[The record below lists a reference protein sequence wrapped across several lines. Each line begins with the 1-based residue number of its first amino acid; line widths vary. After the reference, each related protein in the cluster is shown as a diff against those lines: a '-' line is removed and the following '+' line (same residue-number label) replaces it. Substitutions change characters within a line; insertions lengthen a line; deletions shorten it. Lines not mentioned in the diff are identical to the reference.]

1 MKKTLFFLFLS
12 WNITSLIAQDVP
24 TSVSLDEAIE
34 WGMIHNRTM
43 QRADMELK
51 KAQKQKWETL
61 SIGFPQIT
69 ANLNYQNNIEQPVSL
84 IPAEFFGGPAG
95 EFSEITFGTKQTAM
109 GMIELKQLLFD
120 GTYVVG
126 VQGIKHF
133 LDIANNVQEK
143 TQLEI
148 QRIIVDA
155 YLGAIAAQANVTV
168 LDENINT
175 LSINVEEVHQL
186 FRSGFGEEES
196 VEQLQL
202 TLTSLNNQFDYAKNM
217 AELSHSVV
225 KLLLGIPLDSPLEL
239 TDQLEGLVLKNLR
252 MEEEDPGYANN
263 IDLRI
268 AENKITT
275 EELFYRLEYG
285 CHTS

>member
-1 MKKTLFFLFLS
+1 M
-12 WNITSLIAQDVP
+12 V
-24 TSVSLDEAIE
+24 
-34 WGMIHNRTM
+34 
-43 QRADMELK
+43 
-51 KAQKQKWETL
+51 
-61 SIGFPQIT
+61 
-69 ANLNYQNNIEQPVSL
+69 
-84 IPAEFFGGPAG
+84 
-95 EFSEITFGTKQTAM
+95 
-109 GMIELKQLLFD
+109 ELKQLLFD

-143 TQLEI
+143 TQLEVH
-148 QRIIVDA
+148 RIIVDA
-155 YLGAIAAQANVTV
+155 YLGAIAARANVMV

-175 LSINVEEVHQL
+175 LFKNVEEVHHL
-186 FRSGFGEEES
+186 FRSGFEEEES

-202 TLTSLNNQFDYAKNM
+202 TLTSLNNQLDYAKNM

-239 TDQLEGLVLKNLR
+239 TDQLEGLVLKNLS

-268 AENKITT
+268 AKNLITT
-275 EELFYRLEYG
+275 EELFYRLEKAKGLPSLTAFINGAYMG
-285 CHTS
+285 NNDSFGFTDKDQKW